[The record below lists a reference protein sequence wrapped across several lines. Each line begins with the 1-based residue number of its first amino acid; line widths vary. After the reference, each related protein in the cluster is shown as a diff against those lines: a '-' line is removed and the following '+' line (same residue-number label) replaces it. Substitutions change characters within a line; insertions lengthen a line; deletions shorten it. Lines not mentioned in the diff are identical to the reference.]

1 MAGIYIHVPFCE
13 KRCSYCSFYSTIHGK
28 KERDAFV
35 RSLIAEMQ
43 HRKIDETIHTVY
55 FGGGTPSQLDA
66 EELELC
72 FEALHRIFQISPEAE
87 FTFEANPDDITA
99 GKAQHLA
106 QLGINRV
113 SLGVQSFN
121 DALLLNINRRHTA
134 LQAREAIDIVHQA
147 GIDNLSIDLMFGLP
161 QQTLS
166 DWQWELQQAF
176 SLDIQHLSAY
186 ALTYEEGTPLYYDRA
201 KGKVK
206 ECDEETSLAMF
217 RLLTD
222 SAQEVGFEQYE
233 ISNFARPGFRS
244 RHNASY
250 WQGTPYLGFG
260 PGAHSY
266 DGSSTR
272 RFNEHKLRA
281 YNAASIV
288 DTLFA
293 DVPHQLEML
302 TPDELYDELILTRL
316 RTREGIS
323 LNELSEHRKSYLL
336 RTAQTFLNRGLLMLT
351 SDNRLQLTH
360 AGVFVSDDIMG
371 ELMWP

>member
-1 MAGIYIHVPFCE
+1 
-13 KRCSYCSFYSTIHGK
+13 
-28 KERDAFV
+28 
-35 RSLIAEMQ
+35 MQ

-147 GIDNLSIDLMFGLP
+147 GIDNLSIDLIFGLP

-186 ALTYEEGTPLYYDRA
+186 ALTYEEGTPLYYNRA

-266 DGSSTR
+266 DGFSTR
-272 RFNEHKLRA
+272 RFNEHKLLA

-336 RTAQTFLNRGLLMLT
+336 RTAQTFLSRGLLMLT